1 MNDLVLDV
9 PRHGPGQRAHPG
21 RVLGIG
27 VGVRPQPGAED
38 GDDLAG
44 LGITGHCRP
53 ACIGLRGFEAR
64 RWRSS
69 HLSHRRWLRCERS
82 EPRNHASKAGTPP
95 LRSRHGRPTRPRP
108 LPTRRQGGRRHRRLQ
123 RAGRRVRP
131 GAGRG
136 RRRRRARRAPG
147 GPARR
152 HRGAGRADRPP
163 GAHPRHRRLRPA
175 VVHRPGGAGHGGVRP
190 RRRPGQQ
197 RRHRYGGAGHPRDA
211 RAVPPGHR
219 RQPQRLLLDGP
230 GLRPGDAAGLE
241 HHQHQLG
248 ARAHHRR
255 PPPGG
260 VRLVEGGADR
270 ADPRPGPAVDR
281 PQGHPGQRDRA
292 RASSSPR

>member
-1 MNDLVLDV
+1 MPPDPRRTHSRRDPWLTEPRLMATTVLDRFRLDGKV
-9 PRHGPGQRAHPG
+9 A
-21 RVLGIG
+21 V
-27 VGVRPQPGAED
+27 VTGASS
-38 GDDLAG
+38 G
-44 LGITGHCRP
+44 LGV
-53 ACIGLRGFEAR
+53 AFAR
-64 RWRSS
+64 
-69 HLSHRRWLRCERS
+69 
-82 EPRNHASKAGTPP
+82 
-95 LRSRHGRPTRPRP
+95 
-108 LPTRRQGGRRHRRLQ
+108 
-123 RAGRRVRP
+123 

-147 GPARR
+147 RPARR
-152 HRGAGRADRPP
+152 HRRAGRADRPP
-163 GAHPRHRRLRPA
+163 GADPRHRRRRPA

-230 GLRPGDAAGLE
+230 GLRPGDAARLE

-255 PPPGG
+255 APPGG
-260 VRLVEGGADR
+260 VLLVEGGADR
-270 ADPRPGPAVDR
+270 PDPRPGPAVDR